1 MTPHRLHGEASQGIG
16 GAGDAGARTVAR
28 TPTEAGSEAVSK
40 ENAMATTVTES
51 DVIKMISSLSN
62 WGRWGADDQLGTMN
76 LITPAKRKR
85 AAALVQDGVPVS
97 CARPIV
103 TNEISADTTIQPVR
117 FMVDSGEGRDHDS
130 SERILQRRGAA
141 EFIGMVFH
149 GYSITHIDTPA
160 HYFWQGKMYNGRSAN
175 LITSREGAQVE
186 SVDLLRDG
194 VVSRGVLL
202 DVAALR
208 GRWLEAGEGVMPE
221 DLEAAEQAQ
230 GVRVEAGDILLI
242 RTGYY
247 ARRVREP
254 RNPGKDGSPA
264 AHVASMPWFRA
275 RDIAMLGTDT
285 HNDVSPL
292 THPGLGNVVH
302 IVGLVGM
309 GLWLI
314 DNGNLE
320 ELAQA
325 CAARRRWEFLL
336 TVAPLRLQHTTG
348 SPVNPIALF

>member
-1 MTPHRLHGEASQGIG
+1 
-16 GAGDAGARTVAR
+16 
-28 TPTEAGSEAVSK
+28 
-40 ENAMATTVTES
+40 
-51 DVIKMISSLSN
+51 
-62 WGRWGADDQLGTMN
+62 
-76 LITPAKRKR
+76 
-85 AAALVQDGVPVS
+85 
-97 CARPIV
+97 
-103 TNEISADTTIQPVR
+103 
-117 FMVDSGEGRDHDS
+117 MVDSGEGRDHDS
-130 SERILQRRGAA
+130 SARLLERRGAS

-149 GYSITHIDTPA
+149 GYTITHVDTPA
-160 HYFWQGKMYNGRSAN
+160 HYFWQGKIYNGRSAN

-221 DLEAAEQAQ
+221 DLEAAEKAQ
-230 GVRVEAGDILLI
+230 NVRVEAGDILLI

-247 ARRVREP
+247 ARRLQEP
-254 RNPGKDGSPA
+254 RHPLKDGSPA
-264 AHVASMPWFRA
+264 AHVACMPWFRE

-285 HNDVSPL
+285 HNDVSPA

-302 IVGLVGM
+302 IVALVGM

-314 DNGNLE
+314 DNANLE
-320 ELAQA
+320 DLAQA
-325 CAARRRWEFLL
+325 CASRRRWEFML
-336 TVAPLRLQHTTG
+336 TIAPLRLQGVTG

>member
-1 MTPHRLHGEASQGIG
+1 
-16 GAGDAGARTVAR
+16 V
-28 TPTEAGSEAVSK
+28 
-40 ENAMATTVTES
+40 ATTLTES

-62 WGRWGADDQLGTMN
+62 WGRWGTDDELGTIN
-76 LITPAKRKR
+76 LITAAKRKR

-97 CARPIV
+97 CARPIA
-103 TNEISADTTIQPVR
+103 TNAIAADTTFQPLR

-130 SERILQRRGAA
+130 PERILARRGAS

-149 GYSITHIDTPA
+149 GYTITHVDTPA
-160 HYFWQGKMYNGRSAN
+160 HYFWQGKIYNGRSCN

-202 DVAALR
+202 DVAALK

-221 DLEAAEQAQ
+221 DLEAAEKAQ
-230 GVRVEAGDILLI
+230 NVRVEAGDILLI

-247 ARRVREP
+247 ARRLMEP
-254 RNPGKDGSPA
+254 RHPLKDGSPA
-264 AHVASMPWFRA
+264 AHVACMPWFRE

-285 HNDVSPL
+285 HNDVSPA
-292 THPGLGNVVH
+292 THPALGNVVH
-302 IVGLVGM
+302 IVSLVGM

-314 DNGNLE
+314 DNANLE
-320 ELAQA
+320 ELAKA
-325 CAARRRWEFLL
+325 CSARKRWEFML
-336 TVAPLRLQHTTG
+336 TVAPLRLQGVTG